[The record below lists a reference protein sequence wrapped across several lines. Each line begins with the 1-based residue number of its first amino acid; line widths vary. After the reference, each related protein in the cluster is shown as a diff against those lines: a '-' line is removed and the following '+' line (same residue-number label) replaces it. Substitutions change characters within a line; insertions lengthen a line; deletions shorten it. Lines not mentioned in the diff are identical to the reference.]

1 MLILAVESSCD
12 ENSVAVLRDGVL
24 LSVCTRTQT
33 IHQQFGGVVPEL
45 AGRSHLE
52 LVDLLTAEALGAA
65 GVTLAELDFVAS
77 TVGPGLVGS
86 LLVGASYARGLAIA
100 LGKPFR
106 AMHHVEAHLW
116 SAELTVGPLPLPFLV
131 LLVSGGHTLLVRVDG
146 LRQYHILGTTLDD
159 ALGEAYDKVG
169 KLVGLS
175 FPAGAEVDRL
185 AAQGNSKAFRFPVSL
200 PDDPFNFSF
209 SGLKTAVLYRLRSL
223 DGATIP
229 QVLPDLLASFQ
240 EAALE
245 SVMLKV
251 RHAVEATQPRALIA
265 AGGVAAN
272 SALRTKLKKL
282 AAESGI
288 TAYFPALQYCGDN
301 AAMIGYL
308 AGKLEQ
314 AGIAADADAVVSPR
328 WSLAALTA
336 EESRP

>member
-1 MLILAVESSCD
+1 VLILAIESSCD
-12 ENSVAVLRDGVL
+12 ENSVAVLRDGTL

-33 IHQQFGGVVPEL
+33 VHQQFGGVVPEL

-52 LVDLLTAEALGAA
+52 LVDPLTVEAIAAA
-65 GVTLAELDFVAS
+65 GIALADLDLVVS

-86 LLVGASYARGLAIA
+86 LLVGASYARGLALA

-116 SAELTVGPLPLPFLV
+116 SAELTAGSLPLPFMV

-146 LRQYHILGTTLDD
+146 LRQYQILGTTLDD

-185 AAQGNSKAFRFPVSL
+185 AAQGNSAAYRFPVSL

-209 SGLKTAVLYRLRSL
+209 SGLKTAVLYRLRAL
-223 DGATIP
+223 DAAAIP
-229 QVLPDLLASFQ
+229 QLLPDLLASFQ
-240 EAALE
+240 EAALA
-245 SVMLKV
+245 SVLLKV
-251 RHAVEATQPRALIA
+251 RHAVEVTQPRALIA

-272 SALRTKLKKL
+272 SALRLKLQSL
-282 AAESGI
+282 ATESGI
-288 TAYFPALQYCGDN
+288 PTYFPALQFCGDN

-308 AGKLEQ
+308 ATKLER
-314 AGIAADADAVVSPR
+314 AGVAADADAVVRPR
-328 WSLAALTA
+328 WSLAALAA
-336 EESRP
+336 EDSHP